1 MKTANPA
8 ISKALA
14 AILSLLLVGC
24 GGGDPF
30 KSPDYSGYF
39 NDLNRI
45 KDSPFSNTRIRDNTA
60 LLGIVNYHGG
70 FIGKYRIEYDDI
82 RDAKGKAQ
90 IQIDLDRLR
99 DNRNVGPEGQL
110 LLTELQYMKSYR
122 DSWRNFADR
131 DIREPLTVFNS
142 INGFIGFDTTSGVSI
157 DGYFRGSNH
166 EHVTGT
172 IDVYRGNHDGLSGE
186 FYGTRK

>member
-1 MKTANPA
+1 MKTARPA
-8 ISKALA
+8 ISQALA

-24 GGGDPF
+24 GGDPF

-45 KDSPFSNTRIRDNTA
+45 KDSPFSSTHIRDNTA
-60 LLGIVNYHGG
+60 LLGTVNYHGG

-99 DNRNVGPEGQL
+99 DNRNIGPEGQL
-110 LLTELQYMKSYR
+110 LLTELQYMKSFG
-122 DSWRNFADR
+122 DSWRNFGDR
-131 DIREPLTVFNS
+131 DIREPLSLYNFR
-142 INGFIGFDTTSGVSI
+142 NGFVEFDTTSGIHI

-166 EHVTGT
+166 EHVTGA
-172 IDVYRGNHDGLSGE
+172 ISVYRGNHDGLSGE